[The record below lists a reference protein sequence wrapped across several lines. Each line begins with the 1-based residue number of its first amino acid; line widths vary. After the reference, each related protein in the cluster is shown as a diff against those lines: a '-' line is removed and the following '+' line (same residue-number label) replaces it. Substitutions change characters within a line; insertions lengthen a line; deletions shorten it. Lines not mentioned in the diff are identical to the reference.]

1 MRSELGEAEAVGQ
14 RVDLA
19 ALLAHRAVAEGVRL
33 VAGQVGGGE
42 EMGDRVALDLVLH
55 AEHGGDPLGDAA
67 VVGDAFERAVD
78 RLAGGDR
85 GEQQEHVPA
94 GEHRDEVVAE
104 DHLPVGVEL
113 GGDDENV
120 LFAVDRCEVIF
131 GELLRQERADD
142 LAAVHADD
150 RVDGLLIGV
159 VLRERDGRLARHHE
173 IVLHHRDVDVV
184 VDVGMARDKV
194 AGNRGDLQVAVAGRY
209 DFNRIHNHS
218 CSSILRTYLVSNV
231 IIPFFPAGD
240 KKKAAVPGIREKRSP
255 GVRPGDSFSRFLEK
269 APKDFLIR
277 PASARPIS
285 RGPCGRDGD
294 GTSRQGRQ
302 MRRAAA
308 LRLNQKF

>member
-1 MRSELGEAEAVGQ
+1 MPVVTEASS
-14 RVDLA
+14 
-19 ALLAHRAVAEGVRL
+19 
-33 VAGQVGGGE
+33 
-42 EMGDRVALDLVLH
+42 
-55 AEHGGDPLGDAA
+55 
-67 VVGDAFERAVD
+67 
-78 RLAGGDR
+78 
-85 GEQQEHVPA
+85 EHVPA

-269 APKDFLIR
+269 APKDFDR
-277 PASARPIS
+277 PASPPIS
-285 RGPCGRDGD
+285 RGPCG
-294 GTSRQGRQ
+294 GTGTEPAGRAANAAG
-302 MRRAAA
+302 RRASPEP
-308 LRLNQKF
+308 KV